1 MAHIY
6 AAGGC
11 GGLLLQP
18 PGLLRSSRR
27 HAVAIPKNWAGQRE
41 AVREWIRGGNSGGS
55 GFLLIRGEGPVAAI
69 DGMTQGSF
77 RFLTV
82 TLSVDDLPRL

>member
-1 MAHIY
+1 M
-6 AAGGC
+6 G
-11 GGLLLQP
+11 
-18 PGLLRSSRR
+18 
-27 HAVAIPKNWAGQRE
+27 ND
-41 AVREWIRGGNSGGS
+41 RGGNSGGS